1 MSEPKKI
8 IVSGKKIIE
17 EQILDIS
24 TTLANNKYFFLTG
37 IVYQPNGIPL
47 EGAAIVV
54 YEIYNDG
61 DTENKNLVGITFT
74 VEGGVYGI
82 SLLID
87 KKYCLVT
94 YS

>member
-1 MSEPKKI
+1 MSEAKKI
-8 IVSGKKIIE
+8 IVSGKKIVE
-17 EQILDIS
+17 EEIVDIS

-37 IVYQPNGIPL
+37 AVYQPNGEPF

-54 YEIYNDG
+54 YEID
-61 DTENKNLVGITFT
+61 DSVEPKKKEFVGITFS

-82 SLLID
+82 SLLVGKI
-87 KKYCLVT
+87 YTLVT